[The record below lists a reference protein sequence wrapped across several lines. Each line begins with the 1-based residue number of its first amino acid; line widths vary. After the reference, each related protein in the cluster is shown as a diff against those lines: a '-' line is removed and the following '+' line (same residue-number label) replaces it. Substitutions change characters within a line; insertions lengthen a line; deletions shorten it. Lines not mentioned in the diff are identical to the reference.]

1 MNDDMLSEFTARN
14 NAALTTLVEDHGVL
28 LRRLPDD
35 VLARLREVSDQVVA
49 EIADADPL
57 AARIHAS
64 YTQYLRDVRRYHDIS
79 EKAYL
84 EVR

>member
-1 MNDDMLSEFTARN
+1 MIIEKYGASSGASANGSFMY
-14 NAALTTLVEDHGVL
+14 
-28 LRRLPDD
+28 